1 MHSGYLGYGLLKRTL
16 PNPIHFQIAIL
27 FPPKQKLISM
37 ADIGATFNQ
46 VWDTALAFCL
56 SPSAQF
62 QSAIIALS
70 IFLSWIFFKKAKPQI
85 AKLKQDPTRPAWVER
100 LATVVEKLLPPL
112 FLLILILLGRG
123 LFERTSFGVA
133 HLLNPLVHATCAWL
147 VYRLISGLT
156 HNRLWLRWAALIVF
170 GMAALQSFGLL
181 EPTFDFLES
190 ASFAIGKSTLS
201 ILDLVNGVFILLFL
215 LWVSSLL
222 GSAGEKK
229 IRQLPNLPPSLQVLL
244 AKVVRVLLIF
254 LSFLVAMSTVGL
266 DLSSFAL
273 LGGAIGVGIGFGLQ
287 KVVSNLVSGLILL
300 LDRSIKPG
308 DVIEIDNTYGWINS
322 LRARYASIIT
332 RDGKEHLIPNEDLI
346 TNRVINW
353 SFSDKN
359 IRVRVPVGISYDSD
373 PRLAM
378 QICVEA
384 AKSSGRV
391 LNDPEPRCLLT
402 GFGDNSVDLELRFW
416 INDPSNGVGNARS
429 EVFLGIWDRFQEAG
443 ISIPFPQRDLHLRS
457 WPDEFINAKTPQ

>member
-1 MHSGYLGYGLLKRTL
+1 MPQFGV
-16 PNPIHFQIAIL
+16 
-27 FPPKQKLISM
+27 
-37 ADIGATFNQ
+37 TFTQ
-46 VWDTALAFCL
+46 LWETALQFCL
-56 SPSAQF
+56 SPSTQI
-62 QSAIIALS
+62 QSS
-70 IFLSWIFFKKAKPQI
+70 IFAISLLLAWFFNKKTKPQFIKFTQGLSHSSWIEHSTNI
-85 AKLKQDPTRPAWVER
+85 IL
-100 LATVVEKLLPPL
+100 KLLPPL
-112 FLLILILLGRG
+112 FLLLLVLVGRG
-123 LFERTSFGVA
+123 LFERTSLG
-133 HLLNPLVHATCAWL
+133 HTNLLDPVVHATCAWL

-181 EPTFDFLES
+181 QPTLGFLKS

-215 LWVSSLL
+215 LWISSLL
-222 GSAGEKK
+222 GGVGEKR

-266 DLSSFAL
+266 DLSSFAI

-429 EVFLGIWDRFQEAG
+429 EVFLGIWDRFHEAG

-457 WPDEFINAKTPQ
+457 WPEELIKAKPPQ

>member
-1 MHSGYLGYGLLKRTL
+1 MTDLPGTL
-16 PNPIHFQIAIL
+16 V
-27 FPPKQKLISM
+27 
-37 ADIGATFNQ
+37 Q
-46 VWDTALAFCL
+46 VWENASQFWTTPSARIQALALIL
-56 SPSAQF
+56 SVAFAWITSKSLKPKVLRVTHDPS
-62 QSAIIALS
+62 
-70 IFLSWIFFKKAKPQI
+70 
-85 AKLKQDPTRPAWVER
+85 RPAWIER
-100 LATVVEKLLPPL
+100 SVRILANMLLPLCLLLFSL
-112 FLLILILLGRG
+112 FLRGILDRFSLSSID
-123 LFERTSFGVA
+123 
-133 HLLNPLVHATCAWL
+133 LLNPFVNATTAWL
-147 VYRLISGLT
+147 IYRLVAGLT
-156 HNRLWLRWAALIVF
+156 HNRFWLRIVAVLAF

-181 EPTFDFLES
+181 EPTFAFLES
-190 ASFAIGKSTLS
+190 VSFAIGKSQLS
-201 ILDLVNGVFILLFL
+201 ILDLVNGIFILLFL
-215 LWVSSLL
+215 LWMSSLL
-222 GSAGEKK
+222 GSAGEAR

-254 LSFLVAMSTVGL
+254 ISFLVAMSTIGL

-346 TNRVINW
+346 TNRVVNW

-373 PRLAM
+373 PRVAM
-378 QICVEA
+378 ELCVDA
-384 AKSSGRV
+384 ARSSGRV
-391 LNDPEPRCLLT
+391 LNDPEPRCLMT
-402 GFGDNSVDLELRFW
+402 GFGDNSVNLELRFW

-429 EVFLGIWDRFQEAG
+429 EVLLSIWDRFKEAG
-443 ISIPFPQRDLHLRS
+443 ISIPFPQRDLHIRSVPEELRQS
-457 WPDEFINAKTPQ
+457 LDKN

>member
-1 MHSGYLGYGLLKRTL
+1 MTEL
-16 PNPIHFQIAIL
+16 PDKIAQILENSFHFW
-27 FPPKQKLISM
+27 
-37 ADIGATFNQ
+37 T
-46 VWDTALAFCL
+46 T
-56 SPSAQF
+56 PSARIQAF
-62 QSAIIALS
+62 VIVLS
-70 IFLSWIFFKKAKPQI
+70 ILLAWIVTKRVRPQI
-85 AKLKQDPTRPAWVER
+85 LKFTQDPTRPSWIEQSIR
-100 LATVVEKLLPPL
+100 ILTLLLLPL
-112 FLLILILLGRG
+112 FLLIFSLLSRG
-123 LFERTSFGVA
+123 LLERFQLASVD
-133 HLLNPLVHATCAWL
+133 LLNPFVNAITAWL
-147 VYRLISGLT
+147 IYRLVAGFT
-156 HNRLWLRWAALIVF
+156 HNRFWIRWAAVLAF

-181 EPTFDFLES
+181 KPTFDFLES
-190 ASFAIGKSTLS
+190 ASFAVGKSNLS
-201 ILDLVNGVFILLFL
+201 VLDLVNGIFILLFL
-215 LWVSSLL
+215 LWISSFL
-222 GSAGEKK
+222 GSAGESK

-254 LSFLVAMSTVGL
+254 LSFVVAMSTIGL

-346 TNRVINW
+346 TNRVVNW

-378 QICVEA
+378 ELCVDA
-384 AKSSGRV
+384 ARSSGRV
-391 LNDPEPRCLLT
+391 LSDPEPRCLLT
-402 GFGDNSVDLELRFW
+402 EFGDNSVNLELRFW

-429 EVFLGIWDRFQEAG
+429 EVLLSIWDRFKEAG
-443 ISIPFPQRDLHLRS
+443 ISIPFPQRDLHLRT
-457 WPDEFINAKTPQ
+457 WPDGISKHLQ

>member
-1 MHSGYLGYGLLKRTL
+1 MNNVS
-16 PNPIHFQIAIL
+16 NIL
-27 FPPKQKLISM
+27 FQFWEN
-37 ADIGATFNQ
+37 AYQFWT
-46 VWDTALAFCL
+46 T
-56 SPSAQF
+56 PSARIQAV
-62 QSAIIALS
+62 AIGLS
-70 IFLSWIFFKKAKPQI
+70 IFLAWTFNKQTKPKI
-85 AKLKQDPTRPAWVER
+85 LKFSLDPTRSAWLQR
-100 LATVVEKLLPPL
+100 SIHIFSQLLLPFFVLL
-112 FLLILILLGRG
+112 FSLSCRG
-123 LFERTSFGVA
+123 LLNRFELASTDLINPFVNATS
-133 HLLNPLVHATCAWL
+133 AWL
-147 VYRLISGLT
+147 IYRLVSGLT
-156 HNRLWLRWAALIVF
+156 HNRFWLRLAAVLAF

-181 EPTFDFLES
+181 EPTFGFLES
-190 ASFAIGKSTLS
+190 ASFAVGKSKLS
-201 ILDLVNGVFILLFL
+201 VLDLVNGIFILLFL
-215 LWVSSLL
+215 LWISSLL
-222 GSAGEKK
+222 GSAGESR

-254 LSFLVAMSTVGL
+254 LSFLVAMSTIGL

-308 DVIEIDNTYGWINS
+308 DVIEIDDTYGWINS

-346 TNRVINW
+346 TNRVVNW

-378 QICVEA
+378 ELCVDA
-384 AKSSGRV
+384 ARSSGRI
-391 LNDPEPRCLLT
+391 LNDPEPRCLLV
-402 GFGDNSVDLELRFW
+402 GFGDNSVNLELRFW

-429 EVFLGIWDRFQEAG
+429 EVLLSIWDRFKEVG

-457 WPDEFINAKTPQ
+457 LPEEFLKKFEKN

>member
-1 MHSGYLGYGLLKRTL
+1 MTDL
-16 PNPIHFQIAIL
+16 PGTVA
-27 FPPKQKLISM
+27 
-37 ADIGATFNQ
+37 Q
-46 VWDTALAFCL
+46 VWENAHQFWTTPSVRIQALV
-56 SPSAQF
+56 
-62 QSAIIALS
+62 IGLS
-70 IFLSWIFFKKAKPQI
+70 ILLAWVLSNRAKPQI
-85 AKLKQDPTRPAWVER
+85 LKFTRDPTRPAWIER
-100 LATVVEKLLPPL
+100 SVRLFVPLLLP
-112 FLLILILLGRG
+112 LLLLLLSLLGRG
-123 LFERTSFGVA
+123 LLGRFNLASTD
-133 HLLNPLVHATCAWL
+133 LLNPFVNATTAWL
-147 VYRLISGLT
+147 IYRLVSGLT
-156 HNRLWLRWAALIVF
+156 HNRFWLRLAAVLAF

-190 ASFAIGKSTLS
+190 ASFAVGKSTLS
-201 ILDLVNGVFILLFL
+201 VLDLVNGIFILLFL
-215 LWVSSLL
+215 LWMSSLL
-222 GSAGEKK
+222 GSAGETK

-254 LSFLVAMSTVGL
+254 LSFLVAMSTIGL

-346 TNRVINW
+346 TNRVVNW

-378 QICVEA
+378 ELCVDA
-384 AKSSGRV
+384 ARSSGRV
-391 LNDPEPRCLLT
+391 LNDPEPRCLLI
-402 GFGDNSVDLELRFW
+402 GFGDNSVNLELRFW

-429 EVFLGIWDRFQEAG
+429 EVLLSIWDRFKESG
-443 ISIPFPQRDLHLRS
+443 ISIPFPQRDLHLRT
-457 WPDEFINAKTPQ
+457 WPDGFPGGEKSLT